1 VGGFGEA
8 DGQAG
13 GDLLC
18 LVVGFPRAV
27 GGVERGLETLVAGDA
42 AGGVAAQPCQ
52 QRRQVDVGD
61 FFGQLHPAA
70 AAGFGGGPDRF
81 DQFEGQGA
89 DHAHHFRHR
98 RLVDGE
104 RRHDHLARKA
114 AIFQPRGEQ
123 GPLDIGEVLAGV
135 VFLALADDQL
145 FVGEIAHHGA
155 QLDAELADRR
165 EAAVAIGNLE
175 TTVRDGMRA

>member
-1 VGGFGEA
+1 LGGAPVPSVRSE
-8 DGQAG
+8 G
-13 GDLLC
+13 GA
-18 LVVGFPRAV
+18 RAT
-27 GGVERGLETLVAGDA
+27 RLIFDT
-42 AGGVAAQPCQ
+42 
-52 QRRQVDVGD
+52 
-61 FFGQLHPAA
+61 PALA
-70 AAGFGGGPDRF
+70 
-81 DQFEGQGA
+81 
-89 DHAHHFRHR
+89 
-98 RLVDGE
+98 GE
-104 RRHDHLARKA
+104 RRHDPLARKA